1 MKEDFLHFIWKHS
14 LYDKNKLITDNGERI
29 EVLNPGE
36 QNHDAGPDF
45 FNAKIKSN
53 NTIWVGNVEIH
64 VRSSD
69 WMRHKHDTD
78 KAYDNVI
85 LQVVTDH
92 DTPVYRTNGQQIPT
106 IVLTFNP
113 KIYNN
118 YLHLIKNQEWIP
130 CESRIFRI
138 DPFHLKHWLHHVL
151 VERLEDK
158 SREISSLL
166 KHQKYDWDETFYQRL
181 ARNFGFNKNAQPFEL
196 LAKSLPY
203 RYLAKHRN
211 NLLQVEAML
220 FGQAGMLNDLISED
234 EYYRS
239 LKQEYTFLKEKFSLT
254 PLGGHLWKF
263 LRLRPSNFPTLR
275 IAQFAM
281 MIHQS
286 DRLFSRLLHCK
297 DPEEMHTLFTVSASS
312 YWDDHYL
319 FHKRSEQKKKVLGE
333 DAIDVLI
340 INTLVPF
347 LFLYGVEKNLPEYKE
362 RALEF
367 LDQIPAEKNS
377 IISKWNALGV
387 KADNALY
394 SQALLQLKSKYCKFK
409 RCLDCRI
416 GRKIITGNQP

>member
-1 MKEDFLHFIWKHS
+1 MKEDFLHFIWKQS
-14 LYDKNKLITDNGERI
+14 LYDKSNLIADNGENI

-45 FNAKIKSN
+45 FNARIKSD

-85 LQVVTDH
+85 LQVVADH

-106 IVLTFNP
+106 VELAFNP
-113 KIYNN
+113 TIYTN
-118 YLHLIKNQEWIP
+118 YLHLLKNQEWIP
-130 CESRIFRI
+130 CESSIFKV
-138 DPFHLKHWLHHVL
+138 DPFHLKHWLQGVL

-158 SREISSLL
+158 SREISSMLQ
-166 KHQKYDWDETFYQRL
+166 HQKHDWDETFYQQL
-181 ARNFGFNKNAQPFEL
+181 ARNFGFKKNAQPFEL

-203 RYLAKHRN
+203 KYLAKHRN

-234 EYYRS
+234 EYYSS
-239 LKQEYTFLKEKFSLT
+239 LKKEYTFLKEKFSLK

-275 IAQFAM
+275 IAQFGM
-281 MIHQS
+281 LIHQS
-286 DRLFSRLLHCK
+286 ERLFSRLILCK
-297 DPEEMHTLFTVSASS
+297 NLKEIHALFAIAASS

-319 FHKRSEQKKKVLGE
+319 FHKRTKKKKKLLGE
-333 DAIDVLI
+333 DAVNVLI
-340 INTLVPF
+340 INTIVPF

-367 LDQIPAEKNS
+367 LDQIPPEKNS
-377 IISKWNALGV
+377 IVSKWDALGV
-387 KADNALY
+387 KADNAFY
-394 SQALLQLKSKYCKFK
+394 SQALLQLTGKYCKFK
-409 RCLDCRI
+409 RCLDCTV
-416 GRKIITGNQP
+416 GRKIITGNQS

>member
-1 MKEDFLHFIWKHS
+1 MKEDFLHFIWKHC
-14 LYDKNKLITDNGERI
+14 LYDKSKLITDNGEQI

-85 LQVVTDH
+85 LQVVADH
-92 DTPVYRTNGQQIPT
+92 DTLVYRTNGQRIPT
-106 IVLTFNP
+106 VELTFNP
-113 KIYNN
+113 IIYNN
-118 YLHLIKNQEWIP
+118 YLHLLQNQEWIP

-138 DPFHLKHWLHHVL
+138 DPFHLKHWLQNVL
-151 VERLEDK
+151 VERLEEK

-166 KHQKYDWDETFYQRL
+166 QHQKYDWDETFYQQL

-203 RYLAKHRN
+203 RYLAKHRD

-220 FGQAGMLNDLISED
+220 FGQAGMLDDLISED
-234 EYYRS
+234 EYYCS
-239 LKQEYTFLKEKFSLT
+239 LKQEYRFLKEKFSLN
-254 PLGGHLWKF
+254 PMGGHLWKF

-275 IAQFAM
+275 IAQFGM
-281 MIHQS
+281 LIHQS
-286 DRLFSRLLHCK
+286 DRLFSRLLTCK
-297 DPEEMHTLFTVSASS
+297 NIKELQVLFTVSASS
-312 YWDDHYL
+312 YWADHYL
-319 FHKRSEQKKKVLGE
+319 FHKRSERKKKALGE
-333 DAIDVLI
+333 DAVDVLI
-340 INTLVPF
+340 INTVVPL

-377 IISKWNALGV
+377 IISKWNALGI
-387 KADNALY
+387 KADNAFY
-394 SQALLQLKSKYCKFK
+394 SQALLQLKGKYCKFK

-416 GRKIITGNQP
+416 GRKIITGSQA